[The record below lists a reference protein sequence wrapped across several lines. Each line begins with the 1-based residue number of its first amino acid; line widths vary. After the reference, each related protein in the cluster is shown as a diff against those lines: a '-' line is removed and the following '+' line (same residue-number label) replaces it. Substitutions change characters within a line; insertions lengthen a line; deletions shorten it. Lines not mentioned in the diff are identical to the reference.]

1 MRRLGVGLLWAV
13 AGYVA
18 GAIAGVL
25 LVNALSTNSF
35 DRSMEAVMTGA
46 FATGP
51 LVALL
56 AFVIGAV
63 RSAPRRTRT

>member
-1 MRRLGVGLLWAV
+1 MARRIGFGLLWAV

-18 GAIAGVL
+18 GAVGGVL

-35 DRSMEAVMTGA
+35 DRDMEAVMTGA

-51 LVALL
+51 LMAVI
-56 AFVIGAV
+56 AFVVGVV
-63 RSAPRRTRT
+63 RSGRRVRA